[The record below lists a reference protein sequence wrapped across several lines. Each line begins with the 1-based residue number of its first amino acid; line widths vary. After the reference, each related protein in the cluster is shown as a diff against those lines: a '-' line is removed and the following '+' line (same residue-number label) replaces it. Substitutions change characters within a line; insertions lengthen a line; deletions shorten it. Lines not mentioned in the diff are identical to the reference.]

1 MQIETLIK
9 IISVVEM
16 DGKVRNT
23 MSLMIFLK

>member
-16 DGKVRNT
+16 EGKVRNT
-23 MSLMIFLK
+23 RLLMIFLK